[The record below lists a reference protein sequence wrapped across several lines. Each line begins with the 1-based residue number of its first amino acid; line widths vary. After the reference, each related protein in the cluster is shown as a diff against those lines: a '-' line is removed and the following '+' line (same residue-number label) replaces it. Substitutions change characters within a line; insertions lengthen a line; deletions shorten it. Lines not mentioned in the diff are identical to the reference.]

1 MKELPSTRQQLE
13 LLDAYLQ
20 IEDRRGH
27 RIAIMHE
34 IIRLAEIL
42 EHKEAAMPIIQY
54 EIRYESQ
61 IIYENYNLH
70 RRKSKRGKTRTM
82 HHEIRVSAEILAG

>member
-1 MKELPSTRQQLE
+1 MKELPSTRQQID
-13 LLDAYLQ
+13 LLDAYLRV
-20 IEDRRGH
+20 EDRRQH
-27 RIAIMHE
+27 RLTIMRE
-34 IIRLAEIL
+34 ILRLAELL

-82 HHEIRVSAEILAG
+82 HHEIWDSAKILRG

>member
-20 IEDRRGH
+20 VEDRWAYRL
-27 RIAIMHE
+27 RIMKE
-34 IIRLAEIL
+34 ILRLAEIL
-42 EHKEAAMPIIQY
+42 EHKEAALPIIKFQV
-54 EIRYESQ
+54 EFESQ

-70 RRKSKRGKTRTM
+70 RRESDGRTDCAM
-82 HHEIRVSAEILAG
+82 RNEVRNSSEVFAG